1 MKRLLK
7 FFAFLGGL
15 GAVGWLVRHRFVGMT
30 LNREPQTPEPAPEPR
45 TPQTA
50 EAPQTSEDETPEATP
65 EAQTPESANAAPPAP
80 DLTSVLEVSPEDAER
95 LDSAGISTIAQL
107 AIADADDLA
116 EKTGLDKDRLSSW
129 MEKAAA
135 LV

>member
-15 GAVGWLVRHRFVGMT
+15 GAVGWLVRHRLVGMT
-30 LNREPQTPEPAPEPR
+30 LNREPRTPEPAPEPQAPEP
-45 TPQTA
+45 THEQEAVEA
-50 EAPQTSEDETPEATP
+50 EDG
-65 EAQTPESANAAPPAP
+65 PPP
-80 DLTSVLEVSPEDAER
+80 STTLVDVLGVSSEDAER
-95 LDSAGISTIAQL
+95 LESAGISNVKQL
-107 AIADADDLA
+107 AIADAAELA
-116 EKTGLDKDRLSSW
+116 EKTGLDEDRLSGW

>member
-15 GAVGWLVRHRFVGMT
+15 GAVGWLVRHRLVGMT
-30 LNREPQTPEPAPEPR
+30 LNREPQTPEPAPEPQAPEP
-45 TPQTA
+45 THEQEAVEA
-50 EAPQTSEDETPEATP
+50 EDG
-65 EAQTPESANAAPPAP
+65 PPP
-80 DLTSVLEVSPEDAER
+80 STTLVDVLGMSSEDAER
-95 LDSAGISTIAQL
+95 LESAGISTVKQL
-107 AIADADDLA
+107 AIADAAELA
-116 EKTGLDKDRLSSW
+116 EKTGLDEDRLSGW

>member
-15 GAVGWLVRHRFVGMT
+15 GAVGWLVRHRLVGMT
-30 LNREPQTPEPAPEPR
+30 LNREPQTPEPAPEPQAPEP
-45 TPQTA
+45 THEQ
-50 EAPQTSEDETPEATP
+50 EAVEATP
-65 EAQTPESANAAPPAP
+65 EQEAVEAEDGPPP
-80 DLTSVLEVSPEDAER
+80 STTLVDVLGVSSEDAER
-95 LDSAGISTIAQL
+95 LESAGISTVKQL
-107 AIADADDLA
+107 AIADAAELA
-116 EKTGLDKDRLSSW
+116 EKTGLDEDRLSGW

>member
-15 GAVGWLVRHRFVGMT
+15 GAVGWLIRHRFVGMT
-30 LNREPQTPEPAPEPR
+30 LNREPQTPEPAPEP
-45 TPQTA
+45 A
-50 EAPQTSEDETPEATP
+50 SDV
-65 EAQTPESANAAPPAP
+65 PAP
-80 DLTSVLEVSPEDAER
+80 TELVETLGVPADDAER
-95 LDSAGISTIAQL
+95 LRSAGITTVPQL
-107 AIADADDLA
+107 AVADAKDLA
-116 EKTGLDKDRLSSW
+116 EKTGLDEGQLDRW

>member
-15 GAVGWLVRHRFVGMT
+15 GAVGWLVRHRLVGMT
-30 LNREPQTPEPAPEPR
+30 LNREPQTPEPAPEPQAPEP
-45 TPQTA
+45 THEQ
-50 EAPQTSEDETPEATP
+50 EAVEVEDG
-65 EAQTPESANAAPPAP
+65 PPP
-80 DLTSVLEVSPEDAER
+80 STTLVDVLGVSSEDAER
-95 LDSAGISTIAQL
+95 LESAGISTVKQL
-107 AIADADDLA
+107 AIADAAELA
-116 EKTGLDKDRLSSW
+116 EKTGLDEDRLSGW

>member
-15 GAVGWLVRHRFVGMT
+15 GAVGWLVRHRLVGMT
-30 LNREPQTPEPAPEPR
+30 LNREPQTPEPTHEQEAVE
-45 TPQTA
+45 A
-50 EAPQTSEDETPEATP
+50 EDG
-65 EAQTPESANAAPPAP
+65 PPP
-80 DLTSVLEVSPEDAER
+80 STTLVDVLGVSSEDAER
-95 LDSAGISTIAQL
+95 LESAGISTVKQL
-107 AIADADDLA
+107 AIADAAELA
-116 EKTGLDKDRLSSW
+116 EKTGLDEDRLSGW

>member
-15 GAVGWLVRHRFVGMT
+15 GAVGWLVRHRLVGMT
-30 LNREPQTPEPAPEPR
+30 LNREPQTPEPAPEP
-45 TPQTA
+45 
-50 EAPQTSEDETPEATP
+50 
-65 EAQTPESANAAPPAP
+65 QTPEPTHEQEAVEAEDGPPP
-80 DLTSVLEVSPEDAER
+80 STTLVDVLGVSSEDAER
-95 LDSAGISTIAQL
+95 LESAGISTVKQL
-107 AIADADDLA
+107 AIADAAELA
-116 EKTGLDKDRLSSW
+116 EKTGLDEDRLSGW